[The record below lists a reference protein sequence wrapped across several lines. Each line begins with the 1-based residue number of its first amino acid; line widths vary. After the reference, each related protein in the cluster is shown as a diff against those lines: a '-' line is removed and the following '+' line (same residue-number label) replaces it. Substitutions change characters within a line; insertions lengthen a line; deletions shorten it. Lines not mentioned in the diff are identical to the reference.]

1 MRMQLTQVLALA
13 ALLAGPA
20 LAETKPPAFVPDAAK
35 GQELAA
41 TCLAC
46 HTADGTRG
54 LPANPILQAQ
64 HPEYI
69 AKQLDEFKSGKR
81 QNAIMAGMAAAL
93 SDEDMKHLAAFFGSK
108 KPVAGAAGNK
118 DTVRLGE
125 QIYRGGIASKQ
136 VPACSGCHSPN
147 GAGIPAQY
155 PRLGGQHGEYTQ
167 AQLIA
172 FRSGARAN
180 NAQMTTI
187 AGKMNDR
194 EIAAVADYIAGLR

>member
-69 AKQLDEFKSGKR
+69 AKSGKR